1 MSLKNLLLSSI
12 SNCANIVGAEINFAN
27 KFPKANLQALFHLTA
42 KSGLTVNKIFDIGA
56 NRAGWSSEAAK
67 FYPNAEFT
75 LVEPLHEMEPFIN
88 SFLNKRSNSQLIKG
102 CLGSSSCK
110 REFVV
115 TENLVSS
122 SLYIPVENASK
133 EQVRVVD
140 VLTLDDLIAMRGLPD
155 IVKIDAEG
163 AEFEIL
169 KSGVMIRKCELV
181 LLELPFFS
189 VQPNVPIFSEM
200 VAYMSEIGFEPYH
213 FTWFAPRPHDG
224 AMALCELA
232 FAKQDGFLR
241 RFQGWY

>member
-1 MSLKNLLLSSI
+1 MSLKHLLLKSI
-12 SNCANIVGAEINFAN
+12 SNCANLIGAEINFAN
-27 KFPKANLQALFHLTA
+27 KLPKANLQSLFHLTT

-102 CLGSSSCK
+102 CIGSAACK

-115 TENLVSS
+115 TENFVSS
-122 SLYIPVENASK
+122 SLYIPVEHSSK

-140 VLTLDDLIAMRGLPD
+140 VFTLDDLISIRGLPD
-155 IVKIDAEG
+155 IIKIDAEG

-169 KSGVMIRKCELV
+169 NGGVMFRKCELI

-189 VQPNVPIFSEM
+189 IQPNVPIFSEM
-200 VAYMSEIGFEPYH
+200 VTYMSKIGFEPYH

-232 FAKQDGFLR
+232 FAKRDGFLR
-241 RFQGWY
+241 CFQGW